1 MVGERKD
8 RTGTKD
14 NSRRTT
20 LRILEQRK
28 EMHLEDLALLQ
39 PLHGDMLQYMYM

>member
-20 LRILEQRK
+20 LRIPPLQNFTS
-28 EMHLEDLALLQ
+28 LQLADRVS
-39 PLHGDMLQYMYM
+39 PVGVSTDTA